1 MFLWNKCQG
10 VQWVSNMLGAQLTCK
25 ESISQE
31 SFIAFSMTFRK
42 TGEIWVFF
50 PWNLVLSLTLE
61 MSFCQA
67 IKLYVTVF

>member
-1 MFLWNKCQG
+1 
-10 VQWVSNMLGAQLTCK
+10 MLGAHLRCK

-50 PWNLVLSLTLE
+50 PPELGVVAGLRDVILPGNQVICHRVLSN
-61 MSFCQA
+61 
-67 IKLYVTVF
+67 TVFND